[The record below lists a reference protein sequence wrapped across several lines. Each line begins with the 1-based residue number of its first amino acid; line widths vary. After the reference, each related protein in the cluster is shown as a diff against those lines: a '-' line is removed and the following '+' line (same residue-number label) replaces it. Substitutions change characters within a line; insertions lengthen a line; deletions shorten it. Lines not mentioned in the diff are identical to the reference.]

1 MKTRLCLAVGAAFL
15 PALSLAQGSFYGSAR
30 ISGVFLDQSAVL
42 PADEVD
48 DFQIASADTR
58 IGYAGEEDLRENL
71 MAIYQIEAGLNL
83 DTNDTEIEVRE
94 SFVGI
99 GGEWGRAVAGRLNSP
114 YENILSQDGWGFS
127 DQLRTFDP
135 FEDTIGDVNALL
147 GNGLFQLRY
156 DNSVRYQSPGF
167 GDFSFAAQYVTDA
180 DQVGDV
186 EDNDNSVLSV
196 GLSWGIENL
205 WASLGYEQVN
215 SPLSADG
222 EPTGIRLGVG
232 GNITEKFTIGALYET
247 IDGDDDPAFE
257 RDNYTAFTTFRF
269 GENNGRQIRF
279 AYTIAD
285 DVDVVEDSGAEM
297 WSAGYYCLPA
307 EDLEF
312 HVVVAGLDNDDN
324 AFRLG
329 PAGFDAYGL
338 GVGSESGTL
347 LPGVAGEGQQALEL
361 GLRYNF

>member
-1 MKTRLCLAVGAAFL
+1 MKARLCLAVGAALL

-30 ISGVFLDQSAVL
+30 IGGVFLDQSATL
-42 PADEVD
+42 PADKVD
-48 DFQIASADTR
+48 DFQISSADTR

-114 YENILSQDGWGFS
+114 FENILGQDGWGFN
-127 DQLRTFDP
+127 DQLRSFDP

-147 GNGLFQLRY
+147 GYDLFQLRY
-156 DNSVRYQSPGF
+156 DNSLRYQSPGF
-167 GDFSFAAQYVTDA
+167 GNFSFAAQYVTDA
-180 DQVGDV
+180 DQTGAI
-186 EDNDNSVLSV
+186 EDNDNSVYSL

-205 WASLGYEQVN
+205 WFSLGLEQLN
-215 SPLSADG
+215 SGSDVVP
-222 EPTGIRLGVG
+222 EPMGVRLGVG
-232 GNITEKFTIGALYET
+232 GNITEKFTIGALYELL
-247 IDGDDDPAFE
+247 DGDDVAALE
-257 RDNYTAFTTFRF
+257 RDSYTAFTTFRF

-279 AYTIAD
+279 AYTLAEDNDLI
-285 DVDVVEDSGAEM
+285 EDSGAEM

-307 EDLEF
+307 DDLEF
-312 HVVVAGLDNDDN
+312 HVVYSALENDAN

-329 PAGFDAYGL
+329 PLGAEPFGL
-338 GVGSESGTL
+338 GVGAESGTF
-347 LPGVAGEGQQALEL
+347 LPGVAGEDQQAIEL

>member
-1 MKTRLCLAVGAAFL
+1 MKTRLCLIMGAALL
-15 PALSLAQGSFYGSAR
+15 PTLSLAQGSLYGSAR
-30 ISGVFLDQSAVL
+30 IGGVFLDQSATL

-48 DFQIASADTR
+48 DFQITSADTR

-114 YENILSQDGWGFS
+114 FENILSQDGWGFD

-147 GNGLFQLRY
+147 GNALFQIRY

-180 DQVGDV
+180 DQTGPI
-186 EDNDNSVLSV
+186 EDNDDAVYSLGV
-196 GLSWGIENL
+196 SWGIENL
-205 WASLGYEQVN
+205 WVSLGYEQLN
-215 SPLSADG
+215 SGIDTAP
-222 EPTGIRLGVG
+222 EPMGVRLGVG
-232 GNITEKFTIGALYET
+232 GNISEKFTIGALYEQ
-247 IDGDDDPAFE
+247 IDGDIALALE
-257 RDNYTAFTTFRF
+257 RNNYTAFTTFRF

-279 AYTIAD
+279 AYTVAED
-285 DVDVVEDSGAEM
+285 NDLVVDSGAEM
-297 WSAGYYCLPA
+297 WSAGYYCIPA
-307 EDLEF
+307 EDLELHF
-312 HVVVAGLDNDDN
+312 VLASLENDAN
-324 AFRLG
+324 ALRLG
-329 PAGFDAYGL
+329 PLGVDPYGL
-338 GVGSESGTL
+338 GVGAESGTF
-347 LPGVAGEGQQALEL
+347 LPGVAGESQQALEI

>member
-1 MKTRLCLAVGAAFL
+1 MNKRLCLAVGAAFL
-15 PALSLAQGSFYGSAR
+15 PALSLAQGSLYGSAR
-30 ISGVFLDQSAVL
+30 ISGVFLDQSAIL

-58 IGYAGEEDLRENL
+58 IGYAGEEDLRDNL

-114 YENILSQDGWGFS
+114 FENILGQDGWGFD

-147 GNGLFQLRY
+147 GYDLFQLRY
-156 DNSVRYQSPGF
+156 DNSLRYQSPGF
-167 GDFSFAAQYVTDA
+167 GDFSFAAQFVTDA
-180 DQVGDV
+180 DQTGVV
-186 EDNDNSVLSV
+186 EDNDNSVYSL

-205 WASLGYEQVN
+205 WVSLGYEQLN
-215 SPLSADG
+215 AELDTDP

-232 GNITEKFTIGALYET
+232 GNISEKFTIGALYEML
-247 IDGDDDPAFE
+247 DGDEVLALE
-257 RDNYTAFTTFRF
+257 RDSYTAFTTFRF

-279 AYTIAD
+279 AYTIAED
-285 DVDVVEDSGAEM
+285 NDLVVDSGAEM

-307 EDLEF
+307 DDLELHF
-312 HVVVAGLDNDDN
+312 VLSTLENDDN

-329 PAGFDAYGL
+329 PLGVEPFGL
-338 GVGSESGTL
+338 GVGAESGTL
-347 LPGVAGEGQQALEL
+347 LPGVAGENQQALEV